1 MIDFGIAKTIPND
14 TTNIHRDHQTGTIN
28 FMSPESISFVDSKD
42 SKYLRLGRPSDVWSL
57 GCILYQ
63 MIYGTP
69 PFGQITPIVSK
80 LSAIV
85 NPNYKITYGDA
96 DIGAIESIKSC
107 LYHDPKSRFT
117 IPELL
122 SLPFLKSNHIPQ
134 KTVFAILSLG
144 LSELGISVESDQ
156 LEKIAVNISQKSL
169 TDILEKK
176 ISSEDIIVI

>member
-1 MIDFGIAKTIPND
+1 MLIDFGIAKTIPND

-63 MIYGTP
+63 MIYGSP
-69 PFGQITPIVSK
+69 PFGHILPIVSK

-85 NPNYKITYGDA
+85 DPKYEISYQDA
-96 DIGAIESIKSC
+96 DKRAIESIQAC
-107 LYHDPKSRFT
+107 LIREPKSRSS

-122 SLPFLKSNHIPQ
+122 SLPFLKSCVISD
-134 KTVFAILSLG
+134 KTVLSVLLRG
-144 LSELGISVESDQ
+144 LTELGIEIEPSDR
-156 LEKIAVNISQKSL
+156 LEKIA
-169 TDILEKK
+169 DK
-176 ISSEDIIVI
+176 IARDFNAG